1 MRKGAYLL
9 TIIMLLMGISPV
21 LANTNNNIVDFS
33 KKGIITITLSD
44 GSDTDRV
51 DGANIKIYKLA
62 DAYSENSNLAFSYHE
77 DLDACKDNINN
88 NDLNEE
94 VLECI
99 HNSSVI
105 TREKTTDSLGYVLFD
120 NLDLGLYLIEQ
131 TNRVS
136 GYSKIDSF
144 LVYLPQV
151 EENSWI
157 YKVDA
162 TPKVDIIRLFDL
174 IVEKVWNVTS
184 GTDIPNEITIDLYK
198 DDVVVDTIKLN
209 KDNNWSYTW
218 IQIEKSDEYSVKEKN
233 IPVGYTASYRQ
244 DGNKFIVTNTKTL
257 VQTGRNIWISIMLTV
272 SGLILIIIGYT
283 YNRKENN

>member
-9 TIIMLLMGISPV
+9 TIIMLLIGISPV

-51 DGANIKIYKLA
+51 EGVSIKIYKLA